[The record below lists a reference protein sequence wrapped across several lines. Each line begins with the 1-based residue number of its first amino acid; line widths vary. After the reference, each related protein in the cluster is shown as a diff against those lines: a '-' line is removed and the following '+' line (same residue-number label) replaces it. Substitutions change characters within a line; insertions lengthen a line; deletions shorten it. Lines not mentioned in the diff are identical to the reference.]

1 MDTRRS
7 LKTQGVACMYRVS
20 VLHGTHKQRIMRV
33 MAPINHTPFEV
44 SEALESLASRIVL
57 ARKARLLKQADLAAM
72 ADISR
77 STLVQIER
85 GSPQVAM
92 GNYLAVVW
100 ALGLLPDL
108 DKVVAHETD
117 DTGQRILLSQLP
129 KRVR

>member
-1 MDTRRS
+1 MRAMA
-7 LKTQGVACMYRVS
+7 LI
-20 VLHGTHKQRIMRV
+20 THI
-33 MAPINHTPFEV
+33 PFEV
-44 SEALESLASRIVL
+44 SESLASLASRIVL
-57 ARKARLLKQADLAAM
+57 ARKARLLRQADLAAM

-117 DTGQRILLSQLP
+117 DAGQRILLSQLP
-129 KRVR
+129 KRIR